1 VRNGEEEAQ
10 KNDEWKQNKPRPAK
24 PKEVEVRGNIDG
36 LLQELENK
44 LGTPLFSLGKA
55 SHWQGFEHFT
65 RPQPFSRKLSPHVL
79 PILTRVRVS
88 GQNKLLDVTHGVG
101 CSRIGRVKIRL
112 SSGHP
117 QVSKENAGPGRKRQP
132 DFTEAW
138 STVGGNS
145 FNTMFP
151 NRHKAYWNYDT
162 HGQLLNTTTGGRWLR
177 RRASNGRAAENSA
190 DFRRSSGRVTECSRK
205 RWEAG

>member
-1 VRNGEEEAQ
+1 M
-10 KNDEWKQNKPRPAK
+10 NDEWKQKQKKNTSRKAK
-24 PKEVEVRGNIDG
+24 RSRSARKHRRFITRARRQSRN
-36 LLQELENK
+36 
-44 LGTPLFSLGKA
+44 PLFSLGKS